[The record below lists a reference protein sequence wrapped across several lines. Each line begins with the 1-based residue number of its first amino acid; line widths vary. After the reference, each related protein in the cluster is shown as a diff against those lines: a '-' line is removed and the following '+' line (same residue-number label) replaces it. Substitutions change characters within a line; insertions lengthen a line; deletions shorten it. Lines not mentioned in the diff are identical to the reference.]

1 MVAIVDTPR
10 AESPVPQATA
20 SREPAARVAPETPSL
35 GNSPT
40 LGALAAL
47 NGNLLSLATG
57 PTSFRPEEVKSAE
70 RKFLADSLMKLTMPQ
85 EQDSLSKLD
94 TGKIVAAGMALGVAI
109 AAAMQKDP
117 KQVEAE
123 KKEAERKAKEEELK
137 KVAEREREAKEKTEE
152 YARKQEEL
160 ARSMKAQLLEAN
172 KLNAD
177 QKKDFILAK
186 LK

>member
-10 AESPVPQATA
+10 VETPVPQATP
-20 SREPAARVAPETPSL
+20 SREPSARVARETSPSL
-35 GNSPT
+35 DT
-40 LGALAAL
+40 LASL
-47 NGNLLSLATG
+47 NGNILSLVSG
-57 PTSFRPEEVKSAE
+57 PTSFQTNEVKSAE

-109 AAAMQKDP
+109 AASMQKDP

-123 KKEAERKAKEEELK
+123 KKEAERKAKEDELR
-137 KVAEREREAKEKTEE
+137 KVAEKEREAKEKAEE
-152 YARKQEEL
+152 YARKQEEI
-160 ARSMKAQLLEAN
+160 ARSRGEQLRDAN
-172 KLNAD
+172 KLNE
-177 QKKDFILAK
+177 QQRKDFILAK